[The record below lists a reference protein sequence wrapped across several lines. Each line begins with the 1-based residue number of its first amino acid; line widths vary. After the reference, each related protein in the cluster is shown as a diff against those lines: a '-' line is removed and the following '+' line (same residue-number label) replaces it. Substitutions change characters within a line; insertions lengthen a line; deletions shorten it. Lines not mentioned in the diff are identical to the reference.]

1 MGPSG
6 HPGGFSSAALPFRAS
21 ISRFL
26 RLENSFGTAP
36 VRVIA
41 CQFAFARGLLGGMM
55 GRAAPSRP
63 QRAIDNF
70 LRLVSEPHS
79 DGMPPVNLSSVK
91 LSISIEVGI
100 IGSGPVCAITRQFA
114 CARGLL
120 GRAVPKILL
129 YDASVFFISSD
140 LSFSHLLV
148 VLRATR
154 LWKSTHAT
162 DLGGDYCCN

>member
-1 MGPSG
+1 MPHSYICR
-6 HPGGFSSAALPFRAS
+6 LL
-21 ISRFL
+21 RF
-26 RLENSFGTAP
+26 
-36 VRVIA
+36 VR
-41 CQFAFARGLLGGMM
+41 
-55 GRAAPSRP
+55 
-63 QRAIDNF
+63 
-70 LRLVSEPHS
+70 EPHS
-79 DGMPPVNLSSVK
+79 DGMPPVNLLSFK
-91 LSISIEVGI
+91 LSVSIEVGI

-120 GRAVPKILL
+120 GRAVPEILL